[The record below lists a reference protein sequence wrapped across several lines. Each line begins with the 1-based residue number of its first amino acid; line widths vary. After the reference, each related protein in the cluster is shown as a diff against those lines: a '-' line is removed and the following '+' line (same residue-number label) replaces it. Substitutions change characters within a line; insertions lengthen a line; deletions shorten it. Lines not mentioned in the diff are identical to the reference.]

1 MQFNYKP
8 ASLATSAISSM
19 SSHINIVD
27 LARAFVDMGLESYH
41 LNAALTASHIKE
53 KMVEDIFITMVDFSQ
68 EEYRRKLGQG
78 FYNYIFQLPEIFCF
92 GGYCRDTIMTGN
104 KLSFQDL
111 DIRFESKGQVTRF
124 IANKLVPKYNMLK
137 VDEISGSFYTGCETV
152 HIQHKEYPEVF
163 LKLDLVHGHNSH
175 FGKSDYFDFDVNM
188 LKTKKPMS
196 NDMDSTSIKD
206 VVESINPDCDVDS
219 IIEHCIAKE
228 FIVLSNSGQPLLKHT
243 PNIAPTFHSGRIVG
257 FNKTMSNDCIDRKTK
272 RGRILLDRK
281 IKMEA
286 RGWKCINSN
295 CENPKCVLA
304 SQSTVNKYETFLNRL
319 DFEKDQILQKLD
331 QIDHIEIKMSN
342 RMHYELT
349 KDSHKIEK
357 SKTQTI
363 KIRKYLVKKGDIKPD
378 QKVKY
383 RSKRSGKRD
392 LLD

>member
-8 ASLATSAISSM
+8 NSLAICAISSM
-19 SSHINIVD
+19 MSNINIVD
-27 LARAFVDMGLESYH
+27 LAQTIMNTGPESYH
-41 LNAALTASHIKE
+41 LQTALNKIRIKE
-53 KMVEDIFITMVDFSQ
+53 KMVEDIFSSIIVFSQ
-68 EEYRRKLGQG
+68 EEYYRNLGLG
-78 FYNYIFQLPEIFCF
+78 YYNYVFKLPEIFCF
-92 GGYCRDTIMTGN
+92 GGYCRDAIATRN

-111 DIRFESKGQVTRF
+111 DIRFESKGQVARF
-124 IANKLVPKYNMLK
+124 IANKLIPKYNMLK
-137 VDEISGSFYTGCETV
+137 VDEISGSFYTGCDTV

-163 LKLDLVHGHNSH
+163 LKLDLVHGDHSH
-175 FGKSDYFDFDVNM
+175 TGKSDYFDFDVNM
-188 LKTKKPMS
+188 LKTKKPMLD
-196 NDMDSTSIKD
+196 NMDLVTINNM
-206 VVESINPDCDVDS
+206 VESINPDCDINS
-219 IIEHCIAKE
+219 IIKHCMAKE
-228 FIVLSNSGQPLLKHT
+228 FVVLSNHGQSLLKHT

-286 RGWKCINSN
+286 RGWKCINSD

-331 QIDHIEIKMSN
+331 QYDHIEIKMSN
-342 RMHYELT
+342 RMHYEST
-349 KDSHKIEK
+349 KDSHKIK
-357 SKTQTI
+357 KIKTQII
-363 KIRKYLVKKGDIKPD
+363 KAHQDLVKKGVIKPD
-378 QKVKY
+378 RQDKY